1 MTNEISMHMG
11 KMYYYSNTCTFIIN
25 YAVRTFIETK
35 GKLQLIKISHCV
47 CDYGQIYIAI
57 FNPNTENLC
66 SVKYVLA
73 NMSLAAR
80 R

>member
-47 CDYGQIYIAI
+47 CDYG
-57 FNPNTENLC
+57 
-66 SVKYVLA
+66 
-73 NMSLAAR
+73 
-80 R
+80 